1 MQTMTT
7 ATAAAA
13 VGNNIQRNTMATILD
28 QYGNPIQSEILHE
41 PQTAKLAQL
50 HREYANH
57 PSRGLTPQ
65 RLSSIL
71 QQAEQGNLIA
81 QAELFAD
88 MEEKDAHLYAEM
100 DKRKRSILSID
111 WEVRPPRNASAQEK
125 DQADYLTELLQ
136 DPPHWDALLL
146 DALDAIGHG
155 YSCIE
160 LEWHLQGKEWLVK
173 QAHHRP
179 PTWFQLSQYDQ
190 NELRL
195 RDHSSNGA
203 ELTPFGW
210 IIHKHRARS
219 GSLARTG
226 LHRVLAW
233 PFLFKNYAIRDLA
246 ELLEI
251 YGIPV
256 KLGKYPPGTGDAE
269 KATLLRAV
277 TQLGHAAAG
286 IIPESMA
293 IEFEAAAAGNHAPF
307 VAMIEWAEKS
317 MSKAILGG
325 TLTSQAD
332 GQSSTN
338 ALGNVHEE
346 ARREILMSDAKQLA
360 STLTRDLLYPLL
372 VLNGMQVTDPRRMPQ
387 IVFDV
392 REEEDFKMLAE
403 SLPSLVN
410 MDVPIPLAWVQRKLN
425 IPARQGEEPILSNK
439 VAAPAAPNEPVQN
452 QTQKPVVK
460 KPEFKKSNPQTGLN
474 VFTALLTK
482 QLGDPFP
489 DQTAI
494 DAAVDVMSPESL
506 QAQADQML
514 GNVLTALGQA
524 SDDSEALGILAEAF
538 PTMDVSALTE
548 VLGNRL
554 FIARL
559 VGMFSAQ
566 QEIDP

>member
-1 MQTMTT
+1 
-7 ATAAAA
+7 
-13 VGNNIQRNTMATILD
+13 MAILD

-111 WEVRPPRNASAQEK
+111 WEIRPPRNPSAQEK
-125 DQADYLTELLQ
+125 SQAAFLTEVAQ
-136 DPPHWDALLL
+136 DLPSWEALLL
-146 DALDAIGHG
+146 DGLDGVGHG

-160 LEWHLQGKEWLVK
+160 LEWHLLGKEWLIK

-179 PTWFQLSQYDQ
+179 PTWFQLNQFDQ
-190 NELRL
+190 NDLRL

-210 IIHKHRARS
+210 IVHKHRARS

-293 IEFEAAAAGNHAPF
+293 IEFEAAAAGNHDPF

-332 GQSSTN
+332 GKSSTN
-338 ALGNVHEE
+338 ALGNVHEK
-346 ARREILMSDAKQLA
+346 ARREITASDAKQLA
-360 STLTRDLLYPLL
+360 ATLTRDLLYPLL
-372 VLNGMQVTDPRRMPQ
+372 VLNGNQVTDPRRMPNL
-387 IVFDV
+387 VFDV
-392 REEEDFKMLAE
+392 REEEDFKLIADA
-403 SLPSLVN
+403 LPGLVD
-410 MDVPIPLAWVQRKLN
+410 MDVPIPLGWVQRKLS
-425 IPARQGEEPILSNK
+425 IPAPQG
-439 VAAPAAPNEPVQN
+439 NEPVLSRK
-452 QTQKPVVK
+452 TKAPAPIEPDAPVQKPDAK
-460 KPEFKKSNPQTGLN
+460 KPSAQSGLSAALVNQINPPAPDELLASALEAQAEEAWQAVVNHISEMVDQAESLEQLQS
-474 VFTALLTK
+474 ALLGAYMG
-482 QLGDPFP
+482 LPLED
-489 DQTAI
+489 
-494 DAAVDVMSPESL
+494 L
-506 QAQADQML
+506 QAVMAQGLAAAQAAGML
-514 GNVLTALGQA
+514 
-524 SDDSEALGILAEAF
+524 
-538 PTMDVSALTE
+538 DVKA
-548 VLGNRL
+548 GK
-554 FIARL
+554 
-559 VGMFSAQ
+559 
-566 QEIDP
+566 